1 MLRKPPKIQTT
12 KSNFVLTPE
21 QREQIKQ
28 LRMEGMKLEW
38 LAAEFGVT
46 AVTIHRVLKKLNTAQ
61 ENSAILQIQEGE
73 TDGTERHNKD

>member
-38 LAAEFGVT
+38 LAAEFGVSH
-46 AVTIHRVLKKLNTAQ
+46 VTIHRIVKNLNTAK
-61 ENSAILQIQEGE
+61 ENSVILQIQEGE
-73 TDGTERHNKD
+73 IDGA